1 LIFLILTPVFA
12 LLQNGIYY
20 CAHGFL
26 QIFMLSDKF
35 QLLGYFSMVVTFA
48 GGAGSIGASCIL
60 LEFGNSSIVVDC
72 GIRPGNNKSPLP
84 DLSILNGKS
93 PDAIIL
99 SHAHTDHSGAL
110 PVLAEYFPHTPIFT
124 TPPTI
129 DLTTILLND
138 SLKLMNGPDRECDIP
153 LYSGKQVERVIENF
167 VPLRHYTSQSIGDCS
182 CSLYPAGHIL
192 GASMVH
198 LTTPNGHVLITG
210 DYSCSAQRTVGA
222 LNKPA
227 MPVDLLISESTYG
240 ERLHEDRNAAET
252 RFIGQ
257 IKEIISREGRVLV
270 PSFAIGR
277 AQEVLLIL
285 RKAMRDGRLDAVPVY
300 VDGMVK
306 TVCDVYSK
314 HESFVSRTLA
324 HDIRSSRHPF
334 FIDSITPV
342 ESSTQRQQILQGG
355 PCIIVASSGMLSGG
369 ASVVYAR
376 ELLKNERDGILL
388 TGYQDEESP
397 GRALLDL
404 ASAPIEGRSFTLAGE
419 TIDVKASVKIFGL
432 SAHADRLEMA
442 GFIES
447 MHPRSVVLVHGG
459 NDARESLKRSI
470 SCNDCI
476 SGFDG
481 LVLEKTYRIRKT
493 QDSFDEFILPEDAD
507 IARIREILGPPS
519 HIPVKGRQIAE
530 IWFGTKTKAIY
541 VEQFVCRLIEFGLV
555 RRDDE
560 KSNLLWVLAP
570 SLSGRFKDEA
580 DLAGVLKSENPKGK
594 LLEYCMR
601 LKIEFPLTEW
611 GIDGA
616 FHTARMNLSIGGVTH
631 DSGTHHAAE
640 RSVAEQLAARELIAQ
655 CKSDDLEL
663 IGNEMCLIPE
673 SQQSLLK
680 ARNPKGLLIELLT
693 KQRAALPQFD
703 YHVIDSTWCC
713 RISLT
718 YNNQQYISGWYQAES
733 KIVAQQGASAQ
744 VLEMLQTLQATSIES
759 TSVSAGTSEQDTTIG
774 TITTSQHD
782 PRITLNELRQ
792 RRHILDYGYFLL
804 GTTGPSH
811 APVFSVQAWAQFS
824 DQTKTLSHPQQGI
837 SKKEAELRAARDLV
851 KMIGMNE

>member
-1 LIFLILTPVFA
+1 
-12 LLQNGIYY
+12 
-20 CAHGFL
+20 
-26 QIFMLSDKF
+26 
-35 QLLGYFSMVVTFA
+35 MVVTFA

-60 LEFGNSSIVVDC
+60 LESGTSSVVVDC
-72 GIRPGNNKSPLP
+72 GIRPGNNKAPLP

-124 TPPTI
+124 TPPSI
-129 DLTTILLND
+129 DLVTILLND

-153 LYSGKQVERVIENF
+153 LYSGAQVERVIENF
-167 VPLRHYTSQSIGDCS
+167 VPLRHYTPQTIGALTCT
-182 CSLYPAGHIL
+182 LYPAGHIL

-198 LTTPNGHVLITG
+198 LTMPDGHVLVTG

-240 ERLHEDRNAAET
+240 ERLHEDRTTAET

-306 TVCDVYSK
+306 AVCDVYSK

-324 HDIRSSRHPF
+324 HDIRSNRHPF
-334 FIDSITPV
+334 YTDTITPV
-342 ESSTQRQQILQGG
+342 ETSIKRQQILQGG
-355 PCIIVASSGMLSGG
+355 PCVIVASSGMLSGG

-376 ELLKNERDGILL
+376 EFLKNERDGILL

-397 GRALLDL
+397 GRVLLDL
-404 ASAPIEGRSFTLAGE
+404 ASASKEGRSFTLAGE
-419 TIDVKASVKIFGL
+419 TIDVKASVKNFGL

-459 NDARESLKRSI
+459 SEARESLKRSI

-481 LVLEKTYRIRKT
+481 LVLERTYRIRKT
-493 QDSFDEFILPEDAD
+493 QETFDEYVMPEEAD
-507 IARIREILGPPS
+507 IGRIREILGPPS
-519 HIPVKGRQIAE
+519 HIPVKGSHIAE
-530 IWFGTKTKAIY
+530 VWFGMRAKAIH

-580 DLAGVLKSENPKGK
+580 DLASVLKSENHKGK

-616 FHTARMNLSIGGVTH
+616 FHTARMNLNIDGVTH
-631 DSGTHHAAE
+631 DSGIHRAAE

-655 CKSDDLEL
+655 CKSNDLEH
-663 IGNEMCLIPE
+663 IGDEVCLITE
-673 SQQSLLK
+673 NQCAALK
-680 ARNPKGLLIELLT
+680 IRNPKGLLIEFLT

-703 YHVIDSTWCC
+703 YRVIDSNWCC
-713 RISLT
+713 RTSLT
-718 YNNQQYISGWYQAES
+718 FNNKQYVSVWYQAES
-733 KIVAQQGASAQ
+733 KIIAQQGATAQ
-744 VLEMLQTLQATSIES
+744 VLEMLQTLQVTSIES
-759 TSVSAGTSEQDTTIG
+759 ASVSTTISEHQNK
-774 TITTSQHD
+774 TVETSTTSQHD

-792 RRHILDYGYFLL
+792 RRYILDYGYSMLD
-804 GTTGPSH
+804 TTGPSH
-811 APVFSVQAWAQFS
+811 APVFSIQAWAQID
-824 DQTKTLSHPQQGI
+824 DQTRTLSHPQHGI

-851 KMIGMNE
+851 EIIGRNG